1 MKGKGLEPTQGHNY
15 WIPLSNC
22 LLNFNLKKDQWMW
35 VKLILILIQV
45 QFDLHIDLVGK
56 FITKVWRRVFKKTIQ
71 RLTQLFLLFYLFFS
85 FNPRDFSIS
94 FIMRSG
100 NFQGLILLIDFFVIS
115 LLFCCEIIKLK
126 IMHNSLHLFFYSNWL
141 SHVCR
146 VFEGYWRNFRLEI
159 WQF

>member
-1 MKGKGLEPTQGHNY
+1 
-15 WIPLSNC
+15 
-22 LLNFNLKKDQWMW
+22 MW

-71 RLTQLFLLFYLFFS
+71 RLTQLFLLFYLIFS

-94 FIMRSG
+94 SIMRSC